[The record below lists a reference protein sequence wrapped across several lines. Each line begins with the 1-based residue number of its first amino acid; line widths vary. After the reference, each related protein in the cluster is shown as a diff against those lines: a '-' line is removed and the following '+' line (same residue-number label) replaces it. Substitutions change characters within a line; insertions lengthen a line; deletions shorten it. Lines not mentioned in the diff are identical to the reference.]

1 MATRE
6 EKMKVIEQTID
17 ELADEAESFG
27 QYRERTH
34 EDYYSN
40 PKEDVYALKD
50 KLIEL
55 IKELVYEAGMR

>member
-6 EKMKVIEQTID
+6 EKMKVIKQTID

-50 KLIEL
+50 KMIEL